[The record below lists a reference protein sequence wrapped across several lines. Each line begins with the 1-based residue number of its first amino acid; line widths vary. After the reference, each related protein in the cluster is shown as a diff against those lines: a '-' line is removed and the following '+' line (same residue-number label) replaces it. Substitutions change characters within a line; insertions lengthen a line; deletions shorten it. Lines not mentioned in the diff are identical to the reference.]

1 VRKTQNQDIKKIAP
15 AHATI
20 AQTYFQGQAN
30 ARKGLRGISDETKS
44 QRDGIASK

>member
-1 VRKTQNQDIKKIAP
+1 VRKTQNQDIKKIA
-15 AHATI
+15 ATHAAI

-30 ARKGLRGISDETKS
+30 TRKGLRGISDETKS